1 MTEKRRDG
9 SPAQACKHGGSA
21 AIVCATED
29 NGSYGTGLLAR
40 AIACSVDETGLPG
53 RCSL

>member
-1 MTEKRRDG
+1 MTKKTVG
-9 SPAQACKHGGSA
+9 NGVSAACKLGEIA

-40 AIACSVDETGLPG
+40 AIVCSVDETGLPG